1 MATDYQRLFGV
12 RSLNEKVE
20 AFGQD
25 AVRNFA
31 ATRKFNMGRKL
42 MAEDGTC
49 EWDEIQFSRGL
60 APVTGIKGK
69 HVEKAELTK
78 IVRRSA
84 VMAIKRSVRLD
95 PHKIHY
101 ERAPGE
107 LRPNAR
113 AYVEN
118 ELRDLVNEIAATIEY
133 AAMESL
139 RGTLTVNS
147 TNIPG
152 SSQSFAISYSPNTYA
167 SSASWALAG
176 TQILSSEIPALKT
189 DIEQLSGLV
198 PAQCL
203 CGNTVEGYMVGNSQV
218 SNFAAQALGER
229 FITQSGT
236 MRGPMLGGLQIG
248 GLSWEI
254 TEGGYI
260 PEGGSFTRYM
270 PDTDEV
276 IVLPSDGELRDVLG
290 MALGRGLVPAQQYG
304 PAAAAA
310 ELIVPAGEGFYS
322 YAALDPDGPF
332 IKLYAGWIGLP
343 IPIRPQG
350 VCVADVVS

>member
-12 RSLNEKVE
+12 RSLNGKVE
-20 AFGQD
+20 AFGMD
-25 AVRNFA
+25 AARNYA
-31 ATRKFNMGRKL
+31 ATRRFQAGRKL

-60 APVTGIKGK
+60 APVTGLKGR

-78 IVRRSA
+78 LVRRSA

-95 PHKIHY
+95 PTRIHS

-113 AYVEN
+113 AYVEQ

-152 SSQSFAISYSPNTYA
+152 STQAFAIAYSPNTYA
-167 SSASWALAG
+167 ASNSWALASTG
-176 TQILSSEIPALKT
+176 ILSSELPALKV
-189 DIEQLSGLV
+189 DIEQLSGLI
-198 PAQCL
+198 PRDCL
-203 CGNTVEGYMVGNSQV
+203 CGSTVEGYMVGNSEV
-218 SNFAAQALGER
+218 TNLARQALGER
-229 FITQSGT
+229 FVTQSGN
-236 MRGPMLGGLQIG
+236 MRGPMLGGLEIG
-248 GLSWEI
+248 GLQWEI

-276 IVLPSDGELRDVLG
+276 IVLPEDKQDVLG
-290 MALGRGLVPAQQYG
+290 LALGRGMVPQQVYG

-310 ELIVPAGEGFYS
+310 ELCVPAGEGWYS

-332 IKLYAGWIGLP
+332 IKLYAGWVGLP
-343 IPIRPQG
+343 IVMRPQG